1 MRRLMWTLLLTTTL
15 LVQAQDPFALLDPE
29 EPVTEQMLDFS
40 MIVNSRAYRFD
51 TILEEDVPYFSM
63 QSVFRALG
71 PTGLTITGQTA
82 KQASIQLS
90 EEEQFTLDFASGVLK
105 QTEGDRVFSTGVI
118 LVEKRPY
125 LRFDFMTK
133 VLPDLLGKEVS
144 FDGGTNTFFLG
155 QRESVRLG
163 YDIKV
168 AEEYAVLS
176 LLFPARVRYRIEQ
189 IDTELTLTINSQFQ
203 QPMEDFLLE
212 ENPFFTITGY
222 RMEPSR
228 TVITLT
234 VTDRVNAL
242 NDSFDKNFNRL
253 RLYFYSPEY
262 HNPGAEAVN
271 QALPMYRPD
280 VTTVK
285 KIIIDPGHGGE
296 DEGAIG
302 SKGIMEKDITLTIS
316 YKLAAELKR
325 RGYEVVLT
333 RYTDVHVPLVDR
345 TGIANT
351 NQGDIFV
358 SIHVNA
364 SVRRASGAETYYL
377 SLKGA
382 ETVSDTIAFENRE
395 ISQSGA
401 SATDTGNKQE
411 GNDLLFILWD
421 MAQAEYLKDSA
432 LLAEEIQKSMNLMT
446 GIRDRGVKQANLV
459 VLRGLNMPGV
469 LVEVAFISN
478 PSEEARLTQDS
489 FQDRTTQAL
498 ADSIDSYKAGLERRM
513 APVSREREEGRL
525 P

>member
-1 MRRLMWTLLLTTTL
+1 MMLPLEPDQPP
-15 LVQAQDPFALLDPE
+15 VE
-29 EPVTEQMLDFS
+29 EEMLDFS

-51 TILEEDVPYFSM
+51 TVLEEDVPYFSM
-63 QSVFRALG
+63 TSVFRALA
-71 PTGLTITGQTA
+71 PTGLVVTGQDARRAT
-82 KQASIQLS
+82 IQLS
-90 EEEQFTLDFASGVLK
+90 EEEQFVLDYASGVLK
-105 QTEGDRVFSTGVI
+105 QKEGDRVFSTGVL
-118 LVEKRPY
+118 LVEKEPY
-125 LRFDFMTK
+125 LRFDFMTR

-155 QRESVRLG
+155 QRESVRLN

-168 AEEYAVLS
+168 TNEYAVLS
-176 LLFPARVRYRIEQ
+176 LLFPARVRYGIEQ
-189 IDTELTLTINSQFQ
+189 VDQSITLTINSQFQ
-203 QPMEDFLLE
+203 QPLEDFLAE

-228 TVITLT
+228 TVITMT
-234 VTDRVNAL
+234 VTDRVASL
-242 NDSFDKNFNRL
+242 SDSFDKNFNRL

-262 HNPGAEAVN
+262 YNPATEVVN
-271 QALPMYRPD
+271 RALPIYRPE
-280 VTTVK
+280 VSTVR

-302 SKGIMEKDITLTIS
+302 SKGIMEKDVTLSIS
-316 YKLAAELKR
+316 YKVAKELES
-325 RGYEVVLT
+325 RGYKVELT
-333 RYTDVHVPLVDR
+333 RYTDVYVPLADR

-351 NQGDIFV
+351 KQGDMYI

-364 SVRRASGAETYYL
+364 SVRQASGAETYYL

-382 ETVSDTIAFENRE
+382 ETVSDTVEFENRE
-395 ISQSGA
+395 IRK
-401 SATDTGNKQE
+401 SATESKAGTEAE
-411 GNDLLFILWD
+411 GSDLLFILWD

-432 LLAEEIQKSMNLMT
+432 LLAERIQQSMNTMT

-478 PSEEARLTQDS
+478 PAEEARLTQDS
-489 FQDRTTQAL
+489 FQERVAQAL
-498 ADSIDSYKAGLERRM
+498 ADSVDAYRLDLERRM
-513 APVSREREEGRL
+513 ETSEPEQTEVPL